1 MKDFHKNLSKLFF
14 TISMVLAERTATRPC
29 FLESGVQAGPAD
41 SAAGVEVVLFSGI
54 WKVTVKSFSV
64 FLRRDCKAFAVAK
77 FGKVLDGNF
86 IVNENDKG
94 TAICHFFGF
103 FLCVYNWEW
112 AGHSSCIK
120 CFSFHVIPPTIYIVF
135 LN

>member
-1 MKDFHKNLSKLFF
+1 MKDFIRIFPSCSSPFP
-14 TISMVLAERTATRPC
+14 MVLAERTATRPC
-29 FLESGVQAGPAD
+29 FLESGVQAGTAD

-64 FLRRDCKAFAVAK
+64 FFSEETVKPLLLPNLVRF
-77 FGKVLDGNF
+77 LDGNF

-112 AGHSSCIK
+112 AGHSSRIK
-120 CFSFHVIPPTIYIVF
+120 CFVFHV
-135 LN
+135 